1 MKDVGIDSVL
11 YPVESPSRWSFDFE
25 RKQQEIIELWHAC
38 NVPLV
43 HRTYFFLLFN
53 GDPTDPIYIEV
64 EHRRLSFLQNTSSHV
79 HCAATVATESIH
91 NPTSSSR
98 YIASLVPS
106 LSSFKLDL
114 YGNTSPIQNFQQPKV
129 SPPRKRNVV
138 QAYAEEA
145 NPARKDL
152 VVYRLGNRSRL
163 QTEEMAAHPAP
174 LDPNRHGTCQGECF
188 PRGEANWS
196 CGTRAGPQ
204 GDVWTQLPT
213 STN

>member
-11 YPVESPSRWSFDFE
+11 YQVESPSRWPFDFE
-25 RKQQEIIELWHAC
+25 RKQQEIIELWHRC

-43 HRTYFFLLFN
+43 HRTYFFLLYN
-53 GDPTDPIYIEV
+53 GDPTDSIYIEV
-64 EHRRLSFLQNTSSHV
+64 EHRRLSFLRNTSSHV
-79 HCAATVATESIH
+79 HCATTVAIESSH

-98 YIASLVPS
+98 YITSLVPS

-114 YGNTSPIQNFQQPKV
+114 YCNTSGIQNFQQLKV

-145 NPARKDL
+145 HSARKDL
-152 VVYRLGNRSRL
+152 IVYRLGNRSRL
-163 QTEEMAAHPAP
+163 QTEEMAARPTH
-174 LDPNRHGTCQGECF
+174 LDQNRYGTCQRECF
-188 PRGEANWS
+188 PCGQANWS
-196 CGTRAGPQ
+196 CGARAGPQ

-213 STN
+213 TTN